1 MMSSLDFRCE
11 LRIVKRGRLSE
22 GRRLAQMLS
31 IGMHVGVRIV
41 AYMFENMQ

>member
-11 LRIVKRGRLSE
+11 LRIAGGLSE
-22 GRRLAQMLS
+22 GTMLAQMLS

-41 AYMFENMQ
+41 AYMFEKMQ